1 MKMKRY
7 LLVSDVIP
15 EQDKEPKEDEP
26 RVKWPFSKG
35 TSIGKVE

>member
-1 MKMKRY
+1 MKWC

-15 EQDKEPKEDEP
+15 EQDKEAKEDESC
-26 RVKWPFSKG
+26 VKWPFSKG